1 VRRAH
6 VNYTKEDQVAAL
18 ARHSKLSGAALALV
32 LLAITIPSLA
42 SPEASAQAE
51 GRYYPQTGKTLAPE
65 FIQFY
70 DRYGGLPIFGFPLTN
85 PEVEG
90 GFKVQYLERARIEYH
105 PENAGTGYD
114 VQLGLLGSI
123 QTAGRRFASATPEA
137 ASNAPGRVYF
147 PETGHSLSGKFLE
160 YWQRNGGLALFGY
173 PISEP
178 LTEGSVTAQYFQRN
192 RFEHHPESAGTS
204 YEVQL
209 GLLGRDMLAQR
220 VKVTETTVSL
230 PTYGYEQGFTTP
242 EGNPVAPYPRLD
254 TARMGPPSM
263 RPYRLIVLENRYIKL
278 SVLPQLAGR
287 LYEVVYKPTG
297 HNELYSNPVV
307 KPAPFSAKGW
317 WLGVGGMEWAAPTEE
332 HGLMEY
338 LPWDAAVTR
347 DGDGGATVTVT
358 AVDRMTG
365 LRVSGAITLSP
376 EEAAYTV
383 SARMENRTGAQQRGQ
398 LWTNAMVAPGGTN
411 KVSPRLRFVMPT
423 AEMVVHS
430 TNDPGLPAAHNTVT
444 WPQYGGRDLADM
456 STWQGWL
463 GGFAMPSSSRGSFA
477 AVFNPDADEG
487 LVKTFSNREMP
498 GLKFFG
504 WGSSLNPAVYTDGDS
519 SYAELWGG
527 ITPTFWD
534 YATFPPGSGLGWTE
548 RWQPV
553 ARTGGVSLAG
563 AWGTASVAGSTVRL
577 LPVRRIEGA
586 TLAVTHPD
594 GSREA
599 STFNAYPDRPATVT
613 LSAPAVDL
621 EVRGADGT
629 VLLKGTPVR

>member
-1 VRRAH
+1 VRRAR
-6 VNYTKEDQVAAL
+6 VNYRKEEIVAAL
-18 ARHSKLSGAALALV
+18 VNRNKLTGAALALV
-32 LLAITIPSLA
+32 LLAAAISAPST
-42 SPEASAQAE
+42 SPASAQGE
-51 GRYYPQTGKTLAPE
+51 GRHYPQTGKTLAPE
-65 FIQFY
+65 FVGFY
-70 DRYGGLPIFGFPLTN
+70 DRYGGLAIFGYPLTD
-85 PEVEG
+85 PETEG

-105 PENAGTGYD
+105 PENAGSGHD
-114 VQLGLLGSI
+114 VQLGLLGTI
-123 QTAGRRFASATPEA
+123 QTAGRRFAPAPPEI

-147 PETGHSLSGKFLE
+147 PETGHTLSGKFLE
-160 YWQRNGGLALFGY
+160 YWQSNGGLALFGY

-178 LTEGSVTAQYFQRN
+178 QAEGGVTAQYFQRN
-192 RFEHHPESAGTS
+192 RFEHHPEAAGTP

-220 VKVTETTVSL
+220 VKVTETTVTL

-242 EGNPVAPYPRLD
+242 GDNPVAPYPRLD
-254 TARMGPPSM
+254 TARMGPLAP

-278 SVLPQLAGR
+278 SVLPQLGGR
-287 LYEVVYKPTG
+287 LYEAVYKPTG
-297 HNELYSNPVV
+297 HNELYRNPVV

-338 LPWDAAVTR
+338 LPWDASVTR
-347 DGDGGATVTVT
+347 NGDGGATVNV
-358 AVDRMTG
+358 AAADRMTG
-365 LRVSGAITLSP
+365 LRVTGSITLSP
-376 EEAAYTV
+376 EEGAYTV
-383 SARMENRTGAQQRGQ
+383 SARMENRTGTQQRGQ
-398 LWTNAMVAPGGTN
+398 LWSNAMVAPGGTN

-430 TNDPGLPAAHNTVT
+430 TNAPGVPAEHSTVT
-444 WPQYGGRDLADM
+444 WPVHDGRDLADM

-463 GGFAMPSSSRGSFA
+463 GGFAMPSASRGSFA
-477 AVFNPDADEG
+477 AVYNPDADEG

-504 WGSSLNPAVYTDGDS
+504 WGSSLNPAVYTDDSS

-553 ARTGGVSLAG
+553 ARTGGVSLAS
-563 AWGTASVAGSTVRL
+563 AWGTASIAGSTVRL
-577 LPVRRIEGA
+577 LPVRRIEGS

-594 GSREA
+594 GSRETA
-599 STFNAYPDRPATVT
+599 LFNAYPDRPAAVT
-613 LSAPAVDL
+613 LSGPVVEL
-621 EVRGADGT
+621 EVLGADGT
-629 VLLKGTPVR
+629 VLLKGKPVR

>member
-1 VRRAH
+1 
-6 VNYTKEDQVAAL
+6 
-18 ARHSKLSGAALALV
+18 
-32 LLAITIPSLA
+32 
-42 SPEASAQAE
+42 
-51 GRYYPQTGKTLAPE
+51 
-65 FIQFY
+65 
-70 DRYGGLPIFGFPLTN
+70 
-85 PEVEG
+85 
-90 GFKVQYLERARIEYH
+90 
-105 PENAGTGYD
+105 
-114 VQLGLLGSI
+114 
-123 QTAGRRFASATPEA
+123 
-137 ASNAPGRVYF
+137 
-147 PETGHSLSGKFLE
+147 
-160 YWQRNGGLALFGY
+160 
-173 PISEP
+173 
-178 LTEGSVTAQYFQRN
+178 
-192 RFEHHPESAGTS
+192 
-204 YEVQL
+204 
-209 GLLGRDMLAQR
+209 
-220 VKVTETTVSL
+220 
-230 PTYGYEQGFTTP
+230 
-242 EGNPVAPYPRLD
+242 
-254 TARMGPPSM
+254 
-263 RPYRLIVLENRYIKL
+263 
-278 SVLPQLAGR
+278 
-287 LYEVVYKPTG
+287 
-297 HNELYSNPVV
+297 
-307 KPAPFSAKGW
+307 
-317 WLGVGGMEWAAPTEE
+317 
-332 HGLMEY
+332 
-338 LPWDAAVTR
+338 
-347 DGDGGATVTVT
+347 VTVT
-358 AVDRMTG
+358 AADRMTG